1 MRHIYR
7 YKADILPSTIV
18 MGIFA
23 IQLTTFF
30 LVENL
35 WVVAGIMLGLLTLSA
50 MPGSIA
56 HNHFHTPT
64 FMRPW
69 MNRIYEVILFL
80 ETGVPPYAW
89 TLHHNIGHHKDYLD
103 QSIDPANWQMADGR
117 VMSRI
122 RYDVV
127 GTLKIYPEIFRI
139 GKNYPELLRR
149 FKRWT
154 LISLLVL
161 AVFVLLDPVKAL
173 ILFVL
178 PMPIMHLGLLDN
190 TYMQHSDMDVSSDFT
205 ASRNTTNPVYNFISW
220 NLGYHTAHHIKPHL
234 HWSKLPAYHASIAH
248 QIPPSMICNSVLLSD
263 APYRHSKTQQGEV
276 RPQRAGVPEISRRQ
290 ESAYPIQQS

>member
-1 MRHIYR
+1 MSRIYR
-7 YKADILPSTIV
+7 YKEDILPSTIV
-18 MGIFA
+18 GSIFV
-23 IQLTTFF
+23 IQLLTFF
-30 LVENL
+30 LVDKL
-35 WVVAGIMLGLLTLSA
+35 WVVAAVMLGLLTISA
-50 MPGSIA
+50 MPGSIS
-56 HNHFHTPT
+56 HNHHHTPT

-103 QSIDPANWQMADGR
+103 QSIDPANWQLADGR
-117 VMSRI
+117 VMSRV

-139 GKNYPELLRR
+139 GKSYPELFRR
-149 FKRWT
+149 FKRWA
-154 LISLLVL
+154 LISLLAL

-173 ILFVL
+173 VLFIL

-205 ASRNTTNPVYNFISW
+205 ASRNSVSPLYNFISW
-220 NLGYHTAHHIKPHL
+220 DLGYHTAHHIKPHL
-234 HWSKLPAYHASIAH
+234 HWSKLPAYHASIVH
-248 QIPPSMICNSVLLSD
+248 QIPESMICNSVLLSA
-263 APYRHSKTQQGEV
+263 APYRHSKTQAGKIK
-276 RPQRAGVPEISRRQ
+276 PQAAGVPEISRRQ
-290 ESAYPIQQS
+290 NGAYQMQQG